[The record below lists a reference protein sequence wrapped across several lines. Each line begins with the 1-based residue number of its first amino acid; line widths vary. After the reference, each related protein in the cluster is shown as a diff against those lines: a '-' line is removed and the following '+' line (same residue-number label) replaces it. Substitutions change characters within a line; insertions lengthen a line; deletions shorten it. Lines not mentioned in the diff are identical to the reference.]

1 MVSHL
6 KVSSNEVYLNYADIF
21 SHFALELPEWG
32 YQILILHKLSL
43 DFLSF
48 NLRNWTKCL
57 KENGQFMVLCAKSGL
72 YACNQLQIITRSL
85 WANRF

>member
-1 MVSHL
+1 MHNAETMVNTLTNVKCNLPVMVSHL

-43 DFLSF
+43 DFF
-48 NLRNWTKCL
+48 V
-57 KENGQFMVLCAKSGL
+57 F
-72 YACNQLQIITRSL
+72 
-85 WANRF
+85 